1 MRVLVAGHLC
11 IDLFVEL
18 DDQPGL
24 EAGHLYDVGA
34 MTPRLGGAV
43 ATTGEALRTL
53 GLDVA
58 AAATVGDDHLAVVL
72 TQLLEQAGMDTS
84 QLSRTHLPSSFSI
97 VAQPPGRDRTFWHCT
112 GANDAFT
119 GAELDLDGIDLL
131 HVGYPSL
138 LPGLLADGGEA
149 LTVLLTRAREQGIV
163 TSVDLAVVDP
173 RQAGSIPYAE
183 LLARWLPLID
193 VLSPSLDDLTSA
205 LGWELEAD
213 PAGLADAAERLVG
226 MGVGVA
232 AVTGGQC
239 GIAVCTGDR
248 VDQLALPGVRP
259 TREFV
264 PTVPARRIVTTTGA
278 GDIATAGLL
287 HGLCTGAGVREA
299 AEGAVRVAARH
310 VAGDPLN

>member
-18 DDQPGL
+18 NDQPGL

-84 QLSRTHLPSSFSI
+84 QLSRTHLPSSYSI

-149 LTVLLTRAREQGIV
+149 LTALLTRAREQGIV
-163 TSVDLAVVDP
+163 TSVDLA
-173 RQAGSIPYAE
+173 
-183 LLARWLPLID
+183 
-193 VLSPSLDDLTSA
+193 
-205 LGWELEAD
+205 
-213 PAGLADAAERLVG
+213 
-226 MGVGVA
+226 
-232 AVTGGQC
+232 
-239 GIAVCTGDR
+239 

-287 HGLCTGAGVREA
+287 HGLCTGAEVREA